1 MKYINVG
8 KFKVAC
14 FSPTETKRFPNKLL
28 GHRFG
33 RIFTTET
40 LQEDKKLSQ
49 YINENTMGALDNYAN
64 HEKLHIYI
72 TPLEND
78 LFDNVS
84 VGIYGA
90 MDMESKNH
98 GLRANFAMKTEEGKD
113 GFHKFFKELYTNVVN
128 AVNGAKAQDK

>member
-1 MKYINVG
+1 MKYINMG
-8 KFKVAC
+8 KYQFTC
-14 FSPTETKRFPNKLL
+14 FSPTELKRFPNRPL
-28 GHRFG
+28 GRRFG

-64 HEKLHIYI
+64 HEKLQIYI

-84 VGIYGA
+84 VGIYGTT
-90 MDMESKNH
+90 DMESR
-98 GLRANFAMKTEEGKD
+98 LRAHFAMKTEEGKD
-113 GFHKFFKELYTNVVN
+113 GFQKFIRGLYTNVVN
-128 AVNGAKAQDK
+128 AVNGVKPQDK